1 MLKISIIDGHHLPQS
16 RPTQKGVRYYQNA
29 YAHMGGA
36 FPQQIEIPLR
46 NPVDA
51 FSIGDYTLDL
61 SCFQV
66 GKFKNLELNP
76 FEVRLKP
83 VENTI
88 RQAAPKVA

>member
-1 MLKISIIDGHHLPQS
+1 MLKVSIIDGHHMPQS
-16 RPTQKGVRYYQNA
+16 RNTQKGVRYFQNA

-46 NPVDA
+46 NPSDA
-51 FSIGDYTLDL
+51 YAVGEFTLDL

-76 FEVRLKP
+76 FELRLVPASSMQRPIAK
-83 VENTI
+83 
-88 RQAAPKVA
+88 AS

>member
-1 MLKISIIDGHHLPQS
+1 MLKISIIDGHHLAQS
-16 RPTQKGVRYYQNA
+16 RTTQKGIRYFQNA

-36 FPQQIEIPLR
+36 FPQQIEIPLKS
-46 NPVDA
+46 PVDS
-51 FSIGDYTLDL
+51 FSVGDYTLDL

-83 VENTI
+83 IDHSI
-88 RQAAPKVA
+88 RQAPPKVA

>member
-1 MLKISIIDGHHLPQS
+1 MLKISIIDGHHSPQS
-16 RPTQKGVRYYQNA
+16 RTTQKGIRYFQNA
-29 YAHMGGA
+29 YAHMCGA

-51 FSIGDYTLDL
+51 FQVGDYTLDL

-83 VENTI
+83 TENTM
-88 RQAAPKVA
+88 RQAAQKVA